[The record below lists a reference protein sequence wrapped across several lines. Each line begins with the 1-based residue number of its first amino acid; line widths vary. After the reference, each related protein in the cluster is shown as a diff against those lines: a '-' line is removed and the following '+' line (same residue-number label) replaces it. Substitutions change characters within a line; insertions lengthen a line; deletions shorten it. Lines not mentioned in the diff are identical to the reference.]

1 MIREGDYSL
10 LLRRSDA
17 AGQTPDRP
25 FELQNFD
32 ESEANLVP
40 FCIHTGDYKLR
51 SSQTFVSERFGF
63 HRSQLLQ
70 LRFERF
76 CHQID
81 LRYQLHTRGSQ
92 VFAQVL
98 LPQNI
103 VRSAVSWGERHSLR
117 LKYCGIVLAKAR
129 DSVRSEKFKH
139 ILMIFNFLISKSCQL
154 LHRFSFSVNYRDFL
168 SVIALLVSVDIHA
181 LGLIHSPSNDS
192 ESSAVYSSLGI
203 LGFLIEES
211 C

>member
-1 MIREGDYSL
+1 MAEQLHQTKVGVCHNDTSLRKCLKRARTEMIREGDYSL

-76 CHQID
+76 CH
-81 LRYQLHTRGSQ
+81 
-92 VFAQVL
+92 
-98 LPQNI
+98 
-103 VRSAVSWGERHSLR
+103 
-117 LKYCGIVLAKAR
+117 
-129 DSVRSEKFKH
+129 
-139 ILMIFNFLISKSCQL
+139 
-154 LHRFSFSVNYRDFL
+154 
-168 SVIALLVSVDIHA
+168 
-181 LGLIHSPSNDS
+181 
-192 ESSAVYSSLGI
+192 
-203 LGFLIEES
+203 
-211 C
+211 